1 MLWKWWRIQ
10 AIMWISAFTRG
21 AGSRMLG
28 ILHFCLNI
36 MVTMA
41 MTITTPLWQKES
53 TLIILWVWVAGVE
66 QASTTVLS
74 KNCSVMSTAF
84 VIMLVTDER
93 TGWRC
98 HVQAGT
104 GPLMQQLAQATW
116 KGICILGGQVDGII
130 FIWWGMVSW
139 AVGRCRMLDRYWIGH
154 GSFNRFSWREKR
166 RRLMLWLNCY
176 SKPFFYKRTV
186 QAFLKC
192 IFTLTVT
199 FFHIT
204 I

>member
-1 MLWKWWRIQ
+1 
-10 AIMWISAFTRG
+10 
-21 AGSRMLG
+21 
-28 ILHFCLNI
+28 
-36 MVTMA
+36 
-41 MTITTPLWQKES
+41 MTITTPLWQKKS

-84 VIMLVTDER
+84 LIMLVTDQR
-93 TGWRC
+93 TGWWC

-166 RRLMLWLNCY
+166 KKKINVMIKLLFQAIFIISVLNRTRKFQSVQLERKKKKKRLMLWLNCY
-176 SKPFFYKRTV
+176 SKPF
-186 QAFLKC
+186 L
-192 IFTLTVT
+192 L
-199 FFHIT
+199 
-204 I
+204 